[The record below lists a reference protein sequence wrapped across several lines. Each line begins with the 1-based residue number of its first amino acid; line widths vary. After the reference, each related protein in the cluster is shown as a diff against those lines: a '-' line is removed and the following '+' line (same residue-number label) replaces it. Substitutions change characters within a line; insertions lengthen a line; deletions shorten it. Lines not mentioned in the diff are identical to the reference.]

1 MSQSFR
7 AEMNPDYLSSQLES
21 LRDPAKKLKI
31 SDVPFALPKVTQQDV
46 DRYDWEA
53 FDYAQGISQTVAE
66 QCLAKLASF
75 QDLFSSVNIASI
87 PADKYADI
95 ATILPTLMSIP
106 STPEHQDEYLGR
118 LGQLAEILGNQ
129 DIVHCIDAVK
139 SYNYDVQ
146 MAASQPAAAQNGGG
160 TNESPS
166 STALVPLDATHVA
179 PISPPLWVKLTRPW
193 YSKVLLVSLLGG
205 ASWYG
210 YSVYSRNKK
219 KEDEPDFGIDVD
231 LDLEED
237 EDELASLQDSLNPFS
252 EILSNPK
259 KKRSKRKKKVRIKGK
274 KR

>member
-7 AEMNPDYLSSQLES
+7 AEMNPNFLSSQLES
-21 LRDPAKKLKI
+21 LRDPAKFKI
-31 SDVPFALPKVTQQDV
+31 PTTSFTLPKVTQQDV
-46 DRYDWEA
+46 NRYDWEA

-139 SYNYDVQ
+139 SYNYDLQ

-160 TNESPS
+160 TNGTSS
-166 STALVPLDATHVA
+166 STDLVPLDVSHVA

-193 YSKVLLVSLLGG
+193 YSKVILVSVLGG

-237 EDELASLQDSLNPFS
+237 EDELASLNPFS

-259 KKRSKRKKKVRIKGK
+259 KKRSKRKKKVRIKSK
-274 KR
+274 KK